1 MLLEDEEIVYD
12 NGGWGHANICMR
24 EVKKKMMYYI
34 WHIIIKKYLAKI
46 LQFTL

>member
-24 EVKKKMMYYI
+24 EAGAD
-34 WHIIIKKYLAKI
+34 LD
-46 LQFTL
+46 